1 MIDMSL
7 QDQINADV
15 ITAMKAKD
23 EVSVRG
29 LRALKSALLLAA
41 TSGGTN
47 GKVSDDEALKIFQ
60 KLAKQRRESI
70 EIFKN
75 SNRVDLATVEEE
87 ELQIIEKY
95 LPKQL
100 GNDEIK
106 AFLLELIK
114 ELNASS
120 AADFGRVMGVATKRL
135 SSVADGKVVSAIL
148 KEILA

>member
-1 MIDMSL
+1 MSL

-75 SNRVDLATVEEE
+75 SNRIDLATVEEE

>member
-75 SNRVDLATVEEE
+75 SNRIDLATVEEE

>member
-1 MIDMSL
+1 MSL

-100 GNDEIK
+100 GHDEIK

>member
-1 MIDMSL
+1 MSL